1 VLSGQQA
8 PVDGWGARRGSEE
21 NVMAAMSLAA
31 WERFYERVVARGGN
45 WPRALWFAAVE
56 DGLAGA
62 LPENSRLLAE
72 YRRTVAEWTQLESEG
87 AGSHRDAQRVAQLEG
102 DIMRLIGHANQT
114 IRERA
119 VEPPRQ
125 IRRVGHAAEPVRER
139 GGAWLSA
146 VTIGVM
152 LFCGLLLGATYYQS
166 HRMMQR
172 MNGELVALHQQ
183 LSEQAADERAALE
196 LRIRSVERV
205 KQDLDAAQAELRA
218 NVAQFNEV
226 MSASVRSITA
236 LGDSALGDLARRLAA
251 EDGEIEAALAGLRAR
266 AGALE
271 RGLDEA
277 TESLSSLTL
286 RLPDLG
292 SDVDRLAAQLET
304 TEADFE
310 HVSAQVE
317 TIKAQAPEIA
327 LWLEGQRQGL
337 AQTLDGQRQS
347 IDEVGFEIA
356 SLKGTLNES
365 RGELLTFQETIQGDL
380 ARAKQRGGELEQ
392 ALDRVRATEVR
403 ATELVAGIAESTQDG
418 LQSQIDAILSDLAA
432 TADLAI
438 LRGEDAMKAAQAEG
452 ARRLEAAAEQAI
464 AGLTEAREQRLAAL
478 DQWTAATQS
487 GLAQTEAGLI
497 AGWRGMNQAV
507 AERHS
512 SVLAELDRYAATLE
526 GRVQELLDAL
536 DTIVVR
542 SNG

>member
-1 VLSGQQA
+1 
-8 PVDGWGARRGSEE
+8 
-21 NVMAAMSLAA
+21 MAAMSLAA

-72 YRRTVAEWTQLESEG
+72 YRRHVAEWTQLESEG

-119 VEPPRQ
+119 AEPPRQ

-139 GGAWLSA
+139 SGAWLSA

-183 LSEQAADERAALE
+183 LTEQAADERAALE

-251 EDGEIEAALAGLRAR
+251 EDGEIKVALDSLRAR
-266 AGALE
+266 AATLE

-277 TESLSSLTL
+277 AESLSSLTL

-292 SDVDRLAAQLET
+292 TDVDRLAAQLAT

-310 HVSAQVE
+310 RIAGQVQ
-317 TIKAQAPEIA
+317 TIKAEAPEIA

-337 AQTLDGQRQS
+337 AQTLDTQRQS
-347 IDEVGFEIA
+347 VDEVGFEIA

-365 RGELLTFQETIQGDL
+365 RGELLTFQETIQRDL
-380 ARAKQRGGELEQ
+380 ARAKQQGSELEQ
-392 ALDRVRATEVR
+392 ALDQVR
-403 ATELVAGIAESTQDG
+403 ATELQATEVAARITAAAESTQDE
-418 LQSQIDAILSDLAA
+418 LQRQIDAILSDLAA

-438 LRGEDAMKAAQAEG
+438 LRSEDAMKGAQAEG

-464 AGLTEAREQRLAAL
+464 AGLTAAREQRLAAL

-487 GLAQTEAGLI
+487 GLAQTEAGLV

-512 SVLAELDRYAATLE
+512 SVLADLDRYAATLE

-536 DTIVVR
+536 EVIVVR